1 MEVEPSVL
9 VEFID
14 EMPAM
19 VANWRSSGVATA
31 FAMVAGL
38 APGKL
43 AETEIVGKSIDG
55 RSLTGNVVK
64 LIMPNSTIADIINV
78 VKMGRLMK
86 RAAKFMAPAR

>member
-1 MEVEPSVL
+1 MSRVRSNCKVIEVEPREL

-14 EMPAM
+14 EIPAI

-31 FAMVAGL
+31 FAIVAGL

-43 AETEIVGKSIDG
+43 AETEIVGKSIVG

-64 LIMPNSTIADIINV
+64 LIMPKAQSPTSLV
-78 VKMGRLMK
+78 S
-86 RAAKFMAPAR
+86 

>member
-1 MEVEPSVL
+1 MDVEPKLL
-9 VEFID
+9 VEFIE

-43 AETEIVGKSIDG
+43 AETEIVGKSIVG
-55 RSLTGNVVK
+55 RSLTGRVVK
-64 LIMPNSTIADIINV
+64 LIMPKRTIADMSNV
-78 VKMGRLMK
+78 VKIGRRMK
-86 RAAKFMAPAR
+86 